1 MEILMKG
8 IDVSRYQNII
18 DWAKVDASGI
28 NFALIKGGFGNDASQ
43 KDSMFDRNVQQ
54 ALAKGLHVGA
64 YWFSYAVSTADAQRE
79 ADVFN
84 HILQAYKGKL
94 TFPVAYD
101 FEYDSAAYFKRIE
114 GRDPTDAE
122 ITAFADAFLMRLK
135 SYGWFVNLYTNCD
148 YIRSGKFSAALR
160 QKFDVWLADYSG
172 APDYPCYIQQTG
184 DKGSIP
190 GISAAVDIDVS
201 YRDYPTMI
209 RAGGYNGFAKQQSTT
224 VTIDTTMAMTRK
236 AGQTY
241 TVKTVSALPVSLT
254 APTAGVVK
262 ITPLQRTGNV
272 QLFQLTATGKPGTG
286 TGIFTSVSGEQPVK
300 RFVLNVA

>member
-1 MEILMKG
+1 MGNLKG
-8 IDVSRYQNII
+8 IDVSRYQEII

-28 NFALIKGGFGNDASQ
+28 AFALIKAGFGNDVSQ

-54 ALAKGLHVGA
+54 ALAKGLAVGA
-64 YWFSYAVSTADAQRE
+64 YWFSYAVSTVDAQRE

-84 HILQAYKGKL
+84 QILQAYKGKL
-94 TFPVAYD
+94 MFPVAYD

-122 ITAFADAFLMRLK
+122 ITAFADTFLTRLK

-190 GISAAVDIDVS
+190 GISGNVDIDVS
-201 YRDYPTMI
+201 FRDYPTMI
-209 RAGGYNGFAKQQSTT
+209 RAGGYNGFPKPQGTA
-224 VTIDTTMAMTRK
+224 VTIDTTMNLIRK

-241 TVKTVSALPVSLT
+241 NVKTVSTLPVTLT
-254 APTAGVVK
+254 AGTPGVVK
-262 ITPLQRTGNV
+262 VTPFPRSGNV
-272 QLFQLTATGKPGTG
+272 QLFALTATGKPGQAA
-286 TGIFTSVSGEQPVK
+286 GIYTTITGEQPVK
-300 RFVLNVA
+300 RFVFNIA